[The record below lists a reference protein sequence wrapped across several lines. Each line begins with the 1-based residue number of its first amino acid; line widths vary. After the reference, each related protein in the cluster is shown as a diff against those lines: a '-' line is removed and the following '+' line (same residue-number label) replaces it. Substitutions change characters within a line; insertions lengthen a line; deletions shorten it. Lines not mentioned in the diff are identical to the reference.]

1 MTALAAALEGP
12 GLEIPRLYLAS
23 PLTGLNKKDR
33 RAICLEVSGLKAAIQ
48 KFTVDDRS
56 HGDAWPLSIY
66 APLEHT
72 APWSN
77 DGLSAASI
85 YDRNLSEVL
94 NSDAL
99 VAIGDDGLSAGV
111 GQEIAWAT
119 TAGLPI
125 LCLTPG
131 TAMSRQITG
140 TPGRMTVVGF
150 NGDDATRDLHLAS
163 WLRAN
168 RTLIEDG
175 PRRRHNR
182 RLRYAGLTTRLHAAW
197 KAAGDPTGVAARCN
211 LSPTAV
217 ESVLLDAARL
227 ALMPTEWLDALSSEL
242 RVTRPTSGPQLGI
255 RALRAW
261 FACVEREGLDDNTA
275 ERLRLVALSRL
286 SRDAMLDLETPGGW
300 RQIMDNMPG

>member
-1 MTALAAALEGP
+1 MSALVAELEVLS
-12 GLEIPRLYLAS
+12 LEIPRLYLAS
-23 PLTGLNKKDR
+23 PLTGLSKKEQ
-33 RAICLEVSGLKAAIQ
+33 RAICLEVSGLKTAIQ
-48 KFTVDDRS
+48 NFTVDDRS
-56 HGDAWPLSIY
+56 QGDAWPLSIY
-66 APLEHT
+66 VPLEHT
-72 APWSN
+72 APWNN

-94 NSDAL
+94 DSDAL
-99 VAIGDDGLSAGV
+99 VVIGDDGLSAGV
-111 GQEIAWAT
+111 GQEIAWAS

-163 WLRAN
+163 WLRTN

-182 RLRYAGLTTRLHAAW
+182 RLRYAGLTARLQTAW
-197 KAAGDPTGVAARCN
+197 TASGDPTGVAARCN
-211 LSPTAV
+211 LSPTTV
-217 ESVLLDAARL
+217 TSVLRDPARV
-227 ALMPTEWLDALSSEL
+227 ALMPTEWLDALSTEL
-242 RVTRPTSGPQLGI
+242 HVARPTSGPQLGI

-261 FACVEREGLDDNTA
+261 FAYAEREGLDDSTA
-275 ERLRLVALSRL
+275 ERVRLMALSRL
-286 SRDAMLDLETPGGW
+286 SRNAMLDLETPQGW
-300 RQIMDNMPG
+300 RQIADTLPD